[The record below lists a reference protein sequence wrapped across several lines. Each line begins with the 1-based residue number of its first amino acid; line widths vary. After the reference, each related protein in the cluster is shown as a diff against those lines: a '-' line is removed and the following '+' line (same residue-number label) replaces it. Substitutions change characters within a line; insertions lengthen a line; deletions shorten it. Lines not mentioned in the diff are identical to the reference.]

1 MYSYINVCTVHQ
13 YMYLL
18 HFSLLILFL
27 LYFNTLLPDVTYSDP
42 LGPLPERT
50 KPGAIGRENQRQQL
64 DELDEPLDD
73 LLPQ

>member
-1 MYSYINVCTVHQ
+1 MSTQ
-13 YMYLL
+13 E
-18 HFSLLILFL
+18 FSSLNFLFIALLIIYLT
-27 LYFNTLLPDVTYSDP
+27 YISPDMTYSDP

-50 KPGAIGRENQRQQL
+50 KPGAPGRGNQRQQL